1 MKWVSHIVQG
11 VLALGFLM
19 AGLAKL
25 FSSVDQIREM
35 YTDPLGYPPVFMY
48 VVRVVEIIAALGLI
62 AGFRWRRAA
71 AGSSLVLVI
80 VMIGAIA
87 SSLMANAVVDTVL
100 PAVYLILLT
109 VLLVRLI
116 RYEAVMKFQM
126 RRARSL

>member
-1 MKWVSHIVQG
+1 MEWVSHIVQG
-11 VLALGFLM
+11 VLVLGFLM

-35 YTDPLGYPPVFMY
+35 YTDPLGYSAAFMY
-48 VVRVVEIIAALGLI
+48 VVGVVEIIAALGLT

-87 SSLMANAVVDTVL
+87 SNAVVDTVL
-100 PAVYLILLT
+100 PAVCLILLT

-116 RYEAVMKFQM
+116 RYEAVMRFQL
-126 RRARSL
+126 RRA